1 MQNRE
6 LHHHDYVL
14 EIRNENERMSEAVDC
29 FDINC
34 VEDLAYELKYCFA
47 NANTRKRPLELYR
60 VDYFNEAEDGERE
73 YEQIFRINEGK
84 LEQFTTNQQVLEQLK
99 IDDFEHLEEKITNFL
114 GEVCAKQNQEKLI
127 HKRSR

>member
-29 FDINC
+29 FDINSI
-34 VEDLAYELKYCFA
+34 EDLAYELKNCFD
-47 NANTRKRPLELYR
+47 NSKNSPFEFYP

-73 YEQIFRINEGK
+73 YQQIFRLNEGK
-84 LEQFTTNQQVLEQLK
+84 LEQFTTNHQVLEQLK
-99 IDDFEHLEEKITNFL
+99 IDGFEHLEEKITNFL

-127 HKRSR
+127 HKRSC

>member
-6 LHHHDYVL
+6 LHHHYYVL
-14 EIRNENERMSEAVDC
+14 EILDENERMSEAVDC
-29 FDINC
+29 FDFNSI
-34 VEDLAYELKYCFA
+34 EDLAYELKNCFD
-47 NANTRKRPLELYR
+47 NSKNSPFEFYR

-73 YEQIFRINEGK
+73 YQQIFRLNEGK
-84 LEQFTTNQQVLEQLK
+84 LEQFTTNHQVLEQLK
-99 IDDFEHLEEKITNFL
+99 IDGFEHLEEKITNYL

>member
-6 LHHHDYVL
+6 LHHYDYVL
-14 EIRNENERMSEAVDC
+14 EILDENEMMSEAVNC
-29 FDINC
+29 FDINSI
-34 VEDLAYELKYCFA
+34 EDLAYELKNCFA

-84 LEQFTTNQQVLEQLK
+84 LEQFTTNQQVHEQLK
-99 IDDFEHLEEKITNFL
+99 IDGFEHLEEKITNFL

>member
-34 VEDLAYELKYCFA
+34 VEEMVLNTLK
-47 NANTRKRPLELYR
+47 RKLL
-60 VDYFNEAEDGERE
+60 
-73 YEQIFRINEGK
+73 IF
-84 LEQFTTNQQVLEQLK
+84 
-99 IDDFEHLEEKITNFL
+99 
-114 GEVCAKQNQEKLI
+114 
-127 HKRSR
+127 